1 MGSFFI
7 PFFSNPELISESKYG
22 SHYKVAIQVF
32 KNNKLL
38 ELDLKVIE
46 KKLKIKNMI
55 ETHLYIPTKY
65 ILNII

>member
-1 MGSFFI
+1 MESFFI
-7 PFFSNPELISESKYG
+7 SIFLKSIGLISESKYG

-46 KKLKIKNMI
+46 KS
-55 ETHLYIPTKY
+55 
-65 ILNII
+65 